1 MSILTQFHPLFNNPI
16 PTDWRLVTVND
27 IKANEQSSCVAG
39 PFGSNISSKYFMET
53 GVPVIRGNNLR
64 DDLTPFIPEGFAFVS
79 EERAK
84 QYKAQHVR
92 SGDLVFTCWGTLG
105 QVGLIP
111 ENGPYKEYIISNK
124 QLKLRPD
131 RKQADAKFLFYY
143 FASPEMV
150 HHIRSI
156 AIGSSV
162 PGISLG
168 ILKSLS
174 VVLPP
179 LPVQRRIAAI
189 LSAYD
194 DLIEN
199 NQRRIAI
206 LEELARSLYREW
218 FVHFRFPGHEDV
230 RFVERDGVR
239 TPEGWDVV
247 RYTDL
252 VDVLSG
258 GTPKTSVSEYWDGDI
273 PWFTPRDRPD
283 SFFVFDTAKRITN
296 LGLSKCNS
304 KLYPQDTVFITAR
317 GTVGECA
324 ITAVPMAMNQTCYAL
339 KGRFLSSQY
348 LVFLMTLE
356 LVEALKKNATGAV
369 FDAIVVD
376 TFRQR
381 FIVKPPHEL
390 ATQLAT
396 FLEPSFLM
404 IKTLQLKQVNLR
416 RTRDL
421 LLPRLVSGELDVS
434 ELEIAGVEVTT
445 GND

>member
-1 MSILTQFHPLFNNPI
+1 MSTNYPKIDMHNLCEIT
-16 PTDWRLVTVND
+16 
-27 IKANEQSSCVAG
+27 
-39 PFGSNISSKYFMET
+39 SSKRIFASDYVSEGMPFYRGKEIT
-53 GVPVIRGNNLR
+53 EKFKGELEVSTELFISKAKFEEIRVKFGVPQ
-64 DDLTPFIPEGFAFVS
+64 P
-79 EERAK
+79 
-84 QYKAQHVR
+84 
-92 SGDLVFTCWGTLG
+92 GDLLLTSVGTLG
-105 QVGLIP
+105 SPYVVQSGEEFYFKDGNLTWFRKFKGLDSRYLYFWLVSP
-111 ENGPYKEYIISNK
+111 QGKAE
-124 QLKLRPD
+124 LK
-131 RKQADAKFLFYY
+131 KCT
-143 FASPEMV
+143 
-150 HHIRSI
+150 
-156 AIGSSV
+156 IGSSQSAFTIV
-162 PGISLG
+162 L
-168 ILKSLS
+168 LKGMQIE
-174 VVLPP
+174 LPP

-218 FVHFRFPGHEDV
+218 FVHFRFPGHENA
-230 RFVERDGVR
+230 RFVEQDGVR
-239 TPEGWDVV
+239 APEGWDVV

-283 SFFVFDTAKRITN
+283 SFFVLDTAKRITN

-304 KLYPQDTVFITAR
+304 KLYSQDTVFITAR

-339 KGRFLSSQY
+339 RGRFLSSQY

-390 ATQLAT
+390 ATQLAAL
-396 FLEPSFLM
+396 LEPSFLM

-434 ELEIAGVEVTT
+434 ELEIAGVEVTR